1 MMSRSLVPAAL
12 MLALAFTSGCRH
24 GADSSS
30 FSFSGS
36 ISSTDAVMGAVTEG
50 DRAGVFV
57 AGGPTS
63 LDTMTRWF
71 EGDAAELETGIE
83 KDGWIVD
90 ATRNEAV
97 LGKPLIGQLVS
108 PANETYSFSL
118 ATATGGTIEGLYS
131 TLDAGCITGVVV
143 RATLPGQDPEL
154 QGVWCSSNGAIDA
167 VAPVASPVALVDGA
181 ITISVDAPAGVRELQ
196 VRPYLP

>member
-1 MMSRSLVPAAL
+1 MSRLLVPAAL
-12 MLALAFTSGCRH
+12 LLALATTGCRN
-24 GADSSS
+24 GEGSSS

-71 EGDAAELETGIE
+71 EGDAAELEAGIE

-97 LGKPLIGQLVS
+97 LGKPLIGHLVS
-108 PANETYSFSL
+108 PANATYSFSL

-131 TLDAGCITGVVV
+131 TLDAGCVTGVVV
-143 RATLPGQDPEL
+143 RATLPGQAPEL
-154 QGVWCSSNGAIDA
+154 QGVWCSATGAIDA
-167 VAPVASPVALVDGA
+167 VAPVASPVALEDGA